1 MVEVSDK
8 FKRLAEE
15 NGRYVY
21 CRIEA
26 DGEVFLDDRLI
37 DFDFDDVVH
46 PDWVTIGTACA
57 NRFHFTARFDGELAV
72 NAEVRPY
79 VSFDNEEWCP
89 LGVFYISRRYVR
101 GGVIS
106 VTAYDKMYSLD
117 TEYAYEGTLPTTSS
131 AILKDIC
138 EKTGLEAV
146 DYGLD
151 IEVEKLPSC
160 CTARDMI
167 SYIAGINFRNAKI
180 DRYGRLCLKR
190 ANQNGDNYYIN
201 KKNCIDIRKNLT
213 RSVITTLVVTTED
226 EVLKRGDGAELSTVE
241 MYNPLV
247 TEDMMVS
254 LLSRL
259 SISPFYGAD
268 IEMQGMPF
276 LEAGE
281 IAQVIVEGDI
291 FTIYL
296 SEIEYHYNG
305 GLTAAVHSRNRT
317 ADDNPDYLD
326 DLEEALRRLTLS
338 HTVVCMRQD
347 NAEQISIST
356 DPVVIADFTFETAGE
371 SFAQLDLS
379 MSLSQSNAGGV
390 LFTVYCDG
398 ADSGRHIIHSSD
410 GSGTVLTHL
419 NHLQPFAYEGSHRLY
434 VTAQTNHGTEYIPQ
448 NAMQAALVIHGGKYD
463 SGEIKNRLAAHDV
476 MTVVK
481 LSPTGVEFAEI
492 TGNVQCT
499 MNNEE

>member
-46 PDWVTIGTACA
+46 PDWVTIGTVCA
-57 NRFHFTARFDGELAV
+57 NRFHFTARFNGELAV
-72 NAEVRPY
+72 NAQVRPY

-101 GGVIS
+101 GEVIS

-117 TEYAYEGTLPTTSS
+117 TEYVYSGTLPTTSS

-138 EKTGLEAV
+138 QKAELQAV
-146 DYGLD
+146 DYGRD
-151 IEVEKLPSC
+151 IAVEKLPAA
-160 CTARDMI
+160 CTMRDMI
-167 SYIAGINFRNAKI
+167 GYIAGINFTNAKF

-190 ANQNGDNYYIN
+190 ANQNGGNYFID
-201 KKNCIDIRKNLT
+201 KKNCMDIRRNLT

-226 EVLKRGDGAELSTVE
+226 EEYRCGEGAELSTVE

-247 TEDMMVS
+247 TEDMMTS
-254 LLSRL
+254 LLSMLR
-259 SISPFYGAD
+259 ISPFYGAD
-268 IEMQGMPF
+268 IEMQGLPF

-281 IAQVIVEGDI
+281 IASVLVRGEIYA
-291 FTIYL
+291 IYL

-305 GLTAAVHSRNRT
+305 ALTATVYSRNRT
-317 ADDNPDYLD
+317 ATDNPAYPD
-326 DLEEALRRLTLS
+326 DLEELLRRLALAQ
-338 HTVVCMRQD
+338 TVVCMRQD
-347 NAEQISIST
+347 NAKQLAIST
-356 DPVVIADFTFETAGE
+356 EPVIIADFTFETAEE

-379 MSLSQSNAGGV
+379 ITLNQSNAGGV

-398 ADSGRHIIHSSD
+398 ADSGRHIAHTAAD
-410 GSGTVLTHL
+410 GAGAALTHL
-419 NHLQPFAYEGSHRLY
+419 NHLQPFAVGGSHRLH
-434 VTAQTNHGTEYIPQ
+434 VTARTNNGTEYILP
-448 NAMQAALVIHGGKYD
+448 NAMQAALVIHGGKYN

-476 MTVVK
+476 MTAVK
-481 LSPTGVEFAEI
+481 LSPLGVGFEEI
-492 TGNVQCT
+492 KGNVQ
-499 MNNEE
+499 

>member
-46 PDWVTIGTACA
+46 PDWVTVGTACA
-57 NRFHFTARFDGELAV
+57 NRFHFTARFNGELAV

-101 GGVIS
+101 DGVIS

-117 TEYAYEGTLPTTSS
+117 TEYVYSGTLPTTSS

-138 EKTGLEAV
+138 QKAGLQAV
-146 DYGLD
+146 DYGRD
-151 IEVEKLPSC
+151 ITVEKLPSA
-160 CTARDMI
+160 CTMRDMI
-167 SYIAGINFRNAKI
+167 GYIAGINFRNAKL

-190 ANQNGDNYYIN
+190 ANQNGDNYFID
-201 KKNCIDIRKNLT
+201 KKNCMDIRRNLT
-213 RSVITTLVVTTED
+213 RSVITTLIVTTED
-226 EVLKRGDGAELSTVE
+226 GEYKRGDGAELSTVE

-254 LLSRL
+254 LLSMF
-259 SISPFYGAD
+259 SIMPFYGAD
-268 IEMQGMPF
+268 IEMQGLPF

-281 IAQVIVEGDI
+281 VAMVVVKGEIY
-291 FTIYL
+291 TIYL
-296 SEIEYHYNG
+296 SEIEYHYDG
-305 GLTAAVHSRNRT
+305 ALTATVYSRNRT
-317 ADDNPDYLD
+317 YADNVVHMD
-326 DLEEALRRLTLS
+326 DLEEMLRRLALS
-338 HTVVCMRQD
+338 QTVVCMRQD
-347 NAEQISIST
+347 NAKQLAIST
-356 DPVVIADFTFETAGE
+356 EPVIIADFTFETAGE

-379 MSLSQSNAGGV
+379 ISLSQNNAGGV
-390 LFTVYCDG
+390 QFTIYCDG

-410 GSGTVLTHL
+410 GAGAVLTHL
-419 NHLQPFAYEGSHRLY
+419 NHLQPFAVGGSHRLY
-434 VTAQTNHGTEYIPQ
+434 VTAQTNNGTEYILP

-463 SGEIKNRLAAHDV
+463 SGEIKNRIAAHDIL
-476 MTVVK
+476 TAVK
-481 LSPTGVEFAEI
+481 LSPLGVSFEEIKAEAE
-492 TGNVQCT
+492 Q
-499 MNNEE
+499 MNN

>member
-46 PDWVTIGTACA
+46 PDWVTVGTACA

-101 GGVIS
+101 DGVVS

-117 TEYAYEGTLPTTSS
+117 TEYVYGGTLPATSS

-138 EKTGLEAV
+138 TKAGIEAV

-151 IEVEKLPSC
+151 IKVEKLPSV
-160 CTARDMI
+160 CTMRDMI
-167 SYIAGINFRNAKI
+167 GYIAGINFRNAKFN
-180 DRYGRLCLKR
+180 RYGKLCLKQ
-190 ANQNGDNYYIN
+190 ANQNGDNYFID
-201 KKNCIDIRKNLT
+201 KKNCMDIRRNLT
-213 RSVITTLVVTTED
+213 RSVITTLIVTTED
-226 EVLKRGDGAELSTVE
+226 GEYKRGDGAEISTVE

-254 LLSRL
+254 LLSML
-259 SISPFYGAD
+259 SITPFYGAD
-268 IEMQGMPF
+268 IEMQGLPF

-281 IAQVIVEGDI
+281 IAFVIIKGEIYTI
-291 FTIYL
+291 FL
-296 SEIEYHYNG
+296 SEIEYHYDG
-305 GLTAAVHSRNRT
+305 GLTATVYSRNRT
-317 ADDNPDYLD
+317 YADSVVYMD
-326 DLEEALRRLTLS
+326 DLEEMLRRLALS
-338 HTVVCMRQD
+338 QTVVCMRQD
-347 NAEQISIST
+347 NAEQIAIST
-356 DPVVIADFTFETAGE
+356 DPVIIADFSFETAGE

-379 MSLSQSNAGGV
+379 ISLSQNNAGGV
-390 LFTVYCDG
+390 QFVIYCDG

-410 GSGTVLTHL
+410 GAGAVLTHL
-419 NHLQPFAYEGSHRLY
+419 NHLQPFASEGKHRLY
-434 VTAQTNHGTEYIPQ
+434 VTAQTNNGTEYILP

-463 SGEIKNRLAAHDV
+463 SGEIKNRIAAHDV
-476 MTVVK
+476 MTAVK
-481 LSPTGVEFAEI
+481 LSPLGVSFEEIKAEAEQI
-492 TGNVQCT
+492 DN
-499 MNNEE
+499 